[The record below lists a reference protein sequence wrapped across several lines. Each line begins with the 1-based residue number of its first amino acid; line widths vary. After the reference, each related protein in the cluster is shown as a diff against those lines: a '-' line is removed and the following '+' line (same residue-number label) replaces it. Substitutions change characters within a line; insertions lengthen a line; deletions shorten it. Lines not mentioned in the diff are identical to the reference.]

1 MRSESIM
8 VTKKHIDSTR
18 EICVEAWNMLFGR
31 AIFAYIFLPTS
42 WVTGYQMNDP
52 LVTNRFLYK
61 DRVWVGAGEIEC
73 LLSREHGPE
82 KRPILDFR
90 VKIIVDLHKETP
102 VAPSPEDLLDQHV
115 KKGREVVEHGTL
127 VTGGHIGSYILWTST
142 RPRFGVFGS
151 PRLNAQLLGYIPCDE
166 TSRLL
171 KVVWTSPSPELI
183 LNQSDVLVSSLN
195 LILCHG
201 HDVQTYEDDLL

>member
-1 MRSESIM
+1 MRPGRQ
-8 VTKKHIDSTR
+8 IDGTR

-31 AIFAYIFLPTS
+31 AIFAYIFLPDS
-42 WVTGYQMNDP
+42 WITGFQINDP

-61 DRVWVGAGEIEC
+61 DRVWVGSGEIEC
-73 LLSREHGPE
+73 LISREHGQE
-82 KRPILDFR
+82 KRPNLDFR
-90 VKIIVDLHKETP
+90 IKIIVDLRKETP
-102 VAPSPEDLLDQHV
+102 VAPSPETLHERNF
-115 KKGREVVEHGTL
+115 KKGREVVEHGEL
-127 VTGGHIGSYILWTST
+127 HTGGHIGSYVLWTSS

-151 PRLNAQLLGYIPCDE
+151 PRLNAQMLGYIPCEE

-183 LNQSDVLVSSLN
+183 IDQSDVLVSSLN

-201 HDVQTYEDDLL
+201 HDVQSYEDDLL